1 MMNTNGLPGVTTY
14 AVSRQLQ
21 PTRSIA
27 HHTGDCIMS
36 VKTWSFRKIAASL
49 FTLIAVFGLGAGNAH
64 ASLFDMGMKLLE
76 KTAESNGTSATLN
89 TEEIGSGLK
98 EALKVGTGRVVGQL
112 GKPDGFNADPDIHIP
127 LPGSLLTARNML
139 QQVGMGGML
148 NDLELRLNR
157 AAEAATPKAK
167 ALFMQA
173 INDMSLEDVE
183 AIYNGPEDAATR
195 YFEKKMSPALAIEMR
210 PVVEQSLADVGA
222 VQSYELVMGQY
233 RALPYAPDIK
243 TDLSGYVV
251 NKGMAGIFHYLAL
264 EEAAIR
270 KDPAKRTTDLLRRVF
285 GAQ

>member
-1 MMNTNGLPGVTTY
+1 
-14 AVSRQLQ
+14 
-21 PTRSIA
+21 
-27 HHTGDCIMS
+27 MS

-49 FTLIAVFGLGAGNAH
+49 FTLIAVLGLGAGNAH
-64 ASLFDMGMKLLE
+64 AGLFDMGMKLLE

-222 VQSYELVMGQY
+222 VQSYEQVMGQY

>member
-1 MMNTNGLPGVTTY
+1 
-14 AVSRQLQ
+14 
-21 PTRSIA
+21 
-27 HHTGDCIMS
+27 
-36 VKTWSFRKIAASL
+36 
-49 FTLIAVFGLGAGNAH
+49 
-64 ASLFDMGMKLLE
+64 
-76 KTAESNGTSATLN
+76 
-89 TEEIGSGLK
+89 
-98 EALKVGTGRVVGQL
+98 
-112 GKPDGFNADPDIHIP
+112 
-127 LPGSLLTARNML
+127 
-139 QQVGMGGML
+139 
-148 NDLELRLNR
+148 
-157 AAEAATPKAK
+157 
-167 ALFMQA
+167 MQA

-222 VQSYELVMGQY
+222 VQSYEQVMGQY